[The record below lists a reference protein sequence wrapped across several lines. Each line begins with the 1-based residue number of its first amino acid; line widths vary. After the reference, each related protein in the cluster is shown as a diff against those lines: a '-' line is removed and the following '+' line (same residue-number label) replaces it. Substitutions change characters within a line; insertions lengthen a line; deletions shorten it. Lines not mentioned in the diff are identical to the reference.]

1 MKVTQ
6 EMIDRVKAA
15 ADELFYDYEI
25 IGIRVQSVPFELGE
39 MDHRSHVWVD
49 DNETDEELD
58 GVSVI
63 RADHAELAKN
73 YFGDHVAII
82 VGNAYTYG
90 EDLGEIVLEDAE
102 VYEILA

>member
-1 MKVTQ
+1 MVVTQ
-6 EMIDRVKAA
+6 EMIDRVKKV
-15 ADELFYDYEI
+15 ADELVFDYEI
-25 IGIRVQSVPFELGE
+25 IGIRVQEVPFELGE
-39 MDHRSHVWVD
+39 LGHRSHVWVD
-49 DNETDEELD
+49 GDDTGEELS

-63 RADHAELAKN
+63 RADRAELAKN
-73 YFGDHVAII
+73 YFGNHVAII